1 MVCFRT
7 TLYNFGIRLIPNEI
21 YFHTSLIQPHLSFTK
36 MFYNFLKAFFMMT
49 ISLEMKE
56 LLKALLDVF
65 FVVYDKK
72 EPVQGFLLTN
82 LNNCFIKDILVAISL
97 Y

>member
-21 YFHTSLIQPHLSFTK
+21 YFHTFLIQPHLFFTK

-65 FVVYDKK
+65 
-72 EPVQGFLLTN
+72 LLSMTRRK
-82 LNNCFIKDILVAISL
+82 LFKDFF
-97 Y
+97 